1 MDLQQT
7 LGVAIHNSRE
17 LARNIATYQF
27 GNDSPEA
34 RTITR
39 RWTITDA
46 AALVGVSTQSIRK
59 AEETKRLP
67 APDMSTDSR
76 GRPRRMGYTIYQID
90 HMRDVFNTR
99 PVPAHAA
106 PQVVSVA
113 GHKGG
118 SLKTSTAV
126 HFAQWSSMA
135 GRRVL
140 FVDLDPQA
148 TASLYFGYVADV
160 NTHADDTALPYL
172 LGERGDLTYCIKPTC
187 WPGLDIIPSCLAL
200 QRIESEL
207 ERRAEAG
214 ELECDPHLMLRA
226 GLETVFEAY
235 DLVIIDGSP
244 NLGMGTVNMICAADA
259 IITPAPADLND
270 YMSTAQ
276 FFEGTRDLLAGIDLG
291 GFEPD
296 LRVLITKY
304 SHQTGSGSA
313 WMAERIRETWG
324 SMVLNNMVSTT
335 DEVSKGQ
342 VRMRTIYEQNSEQ
355 RSTPSAWA
363 KAQSIWNPIFEEIMT
378 RVIEPRW
385 AAAAETAEEIA

>member
-1 MDLQQT
+1 MDLKQT
-7 LGVAIHNSRE
+7 LEVAIRNSRD
-17 LARNIATYQF
+17 LARNIATSQF
-27 GNDSPEA
+27 GDDSPEA

-59 AEETKRLP
+59 AEEAGRLP
-67 APDMSTDSR
+67 APDMTRDSR

-90 HMRDVFNTR
+90 QMRDVFDTR
-99 PVPAHAA
+99 PVPEQAL
-106 PQVVSVA
+106 PQVVSIA

-126 HFAQWSSMA
+126 HFAQWASMA
-135 GRRVL
+135 GMRVL
-140 FVDLDPQA
+140 FLDMDPQG
-148 TASLYFGYVADV
+148 TGSLYFGYVADV
-160 NTHADDTALPYL
+160 NVHAEDTALPYL
-172 LGERGDLTYCIKPTC
+172 LGERGDLSYCVKSTC
-187 WPGLDIIPSCLAL
+187 WPNLDIIPSCLAM
-200 QRIESEL
+200 QRIESEMD
-207 ERRAEAG
+207 RRAEAG
-214 ELECDPHLMLRA
+214 ELEYDPHMMLRA
-226 GLETVFEAY
+226 GLETVFDSY

-244 NLGMGTVNMICAADA
+244 NLGMGTINMICAADA

-276 FFEGTRDLLAGIDLG
+276 FFEGARDLLAGIDLG

-304 SHQTGSGSA
+304 SHQPGSASA

-324 SMVLNNMVSTT
+324 AMVLNHYVSLT
-335 DEVSKGQ
+335 DEVGKGQ
-342 VRMRTIYEQNSEQ
+342 VRMRTIYEQSSEQ

-378 RVIEPRW
+378 RVIKPRW
-385 AAAAETAEEIA
+385 EAAEEAA